1 MYGWIWARLPGGSG
15 TRAFIALLL
24 VAMVVTVLLLVVF
37 PWLAPQL
44 PFEQVDVGGPAP
56 CTGPCDGPGSSRGV

>member
-37 PWLAPQL
+37 PWLAPLL
-44 PFEQVDVGGPAP
+44 PFEQVDVGSPAP
-56 CTGPCDGPGSSRGV
+56 CSWPCVGTGLSPRV